1 MVSCDREFHEELLI
15 GNLILLNILH
25 VLSSIVGEQVKK
37 AGTRV
42 TRLSIHDGSG

>member
-1 MVSCDREFHEELLI
+1 MASCNHEFHEELLI

-25 VLSSIVGEQVKK
+25 VLSSLAGEQVKNT
-37 AGTRV
+37 GNRV